1 VAGAAA
7 LLAQARPDLSA
18 AELRSALVEAAHPL
32 GADPLLAQGTG
43 ELDLAAAARLPAVA
57 QPATLDF
64 GQATRRR
71 GWNSVQTLS
80 VRNTTGT
87 RLSLYVGLRQHGPA
101 AALVLEPTP
110 GRVLQIPPHGTAT
123 LSILMRL
130 DRSAQLHT
138 RSATGLLELDTAGGV
153 RLRIPWTV
161 ALPAAPRQLLGPVS
175 LSKHRFRPSDSVPAV
190 LAVDVG
196 RVLRVDSSASDGPAT
211 VPAIAPVARFALD
224 LWNEAGQRLGT
235 LATLTDVLPGRYTF
249 GITGRSPAG
258 ADLEP
263 GNYTLRVIARPV
275 DGTRRSVRVV
285 RFTIGEPP
293 ASQTP
298 TLTAP

>member
-1 VAGAAA
+1 
-7 LLAQARPDLSA
+7 
-18 AELRSALVEAAHPL
+18 
-32 GADPLLAQGTG
+32 
-43 ELDLAAAARLPAVA
+43 
-57 QPATLDF
+57 
-64 GQATRRR
+64 
-71 GWNSVQTLS
+71 
-80 VRNTTGT
+80 
-87 RLSLYVGLRQHGPA
+87 
-101 AALVLEPTP
+101 
-110 GRVLQIPPHGTAT
+110 
-123 LSILMRL
+123 
-130 DRSAQLHT
+130 
-138 RSATGLLELDTAGGV
+138 
-153 RLRIPWTV
+153 
-161 ALPAAPRQLLGPVS
+161 
-175 LSKHRFRPSDSVPAV
+175 VPAV

-196 RVLRVDSSASDGPAT
+196 RVLRVDGSASDGPAT

-285 RFTIGEPP
+285 HFTIGEPP
-293 ASQTP
+293 PSQTP